1 MPNQPM
7 FSILHTSIR
16 PDKWYEIYNA
26 WLSNAHNPANVEY
39 VLVCD
44 HDWGFD
50 SLPIQVPN
58 DSGLIPLRQGEYIR
72 PQDKAIWARGP
83 RHCYVDGV
91 NRAAINSTGKILVV
105 NADDQY
111 PCKNWDKE
119 LLDTLNY
126 YEKSVEDD
134 FVIWPSTGTK
144 DEHIRKIAVM
154 PILSRT
160 RYNKLGFVFHPL
172 YESMFADNDF
182 LAHAQQDNVVIEAKH
197 LLFPH
202 RHPFNDDIPVDQWS
216 DEYKAQNRPLAFQIG
231 QAVFEAR
238 RNTKFNDQPAQ
249 ERAPIHRKTIVVCLP
264 GESFCMEWVTQWTE
278 TLCQLSTIYNV
289 LPIFSYTTNVFT
301 TRESLYMAAV
311 QMKPDYIVWIDDD
324 NIVAPGQIQKLL
336 LALDE
341 YQDIDVISGWCWLRS
356 NAYDVEDRVSCGY
369 WDGVKAR
376 THKYVE
382 IFETAPSHYE
392 NGDLFQVGWTGF
404 PVVAMRGSIAD
415 KLPRH
420 PFMPILSDEYPYGHS
435 GEDVAFCRPEHH
447 LTIFVD
453 RTVKVPHLKRKPDE
467 PATVVPKVPIE
478 GASELAPA

>member
-16 PDKWYEIYNA
+16 PDEWQEVYRS
-26 WLSNAHNPANVEY
+26 WLNYAINEDNFEY
-39 VLVCD
+39 ILVVD

-50 SLPIQVPN
+50 CLPEM
-58 DSGLIPLRQGEYIR
+58 SR
-72 PQDKAIWARGP
+72 PQDRAIWARGP

-111 PCKNWDKE
+111 PCKNWDKA
-119 LLDTLNY
+119 LLDTLTHH
-126 YEKSVEDD
+126 ETSVDDD
-134 FVIWPSTGTK
+134 FVIVPSTGTK

-182 LAHAQQDNVVIEAKH
+182 LAHARQDNIVIEVKH

-202 RHPFNDDIPVDQWS
+202 RHPFNDNIPVDQWS
-216 DEYKAQNRPLAFQIG
+216 NEYKAQNRPLAFQIG

-249 ERAPIHRKTIVVCLP
+249 EHAPIHRKTIVMCLP
-264 GESFCMEWVTQWTE
+264 GESFCMEWVAQWTE
-278 TLCQLSTIYNV
+278 TLCQLSTQYNV
-289 LPIFSYTTNVFT
+289 LPIFNYTSNVFT
-301 TRESLYMAAV
+301 TRESSYMAAV

-324 NIVAPGQIQKLL
+324 NIVAAGQIQKLIM
-336 LALDE
+336 ALDKH
-341 YQDIDVISGWCWLRS
+341 QDIDVISGWCWLRS
-356 NAYDVEDRVSCGY
+356 NAYDVVDKVSCGW
-369 WDGVKAR
+369 WDGIKAQPH
-376 THKYVE
+376 TYQD
-382 IFETAPSHYE
+382 IFEVAPSHSE
-392 NGDLFQVGWTGF
+392 DHDLVEVGWTGF

-415 KLPRH
+415 LLPKH
-420 PFMPILSDEYPYGHS
+420 PFMPILSDEYAYGHS
-435 GEDVAFCRPEHH
+435 GEDVAFCRPQHN

-467 PATVVPKVPIE
+467 PATVVPKVPID
-478 GASELAPA
+478 GAKELAPA